1 MQSIRKD
8 NLLMVIFAVLIV
20 FITADIP
27 KVESKKECI
36 NYVALGDSIAAGY
49 GLADDEN
56 NYVDDWWLEQ
66 EQQT

>member
-27 KVESKKECI
+27 KVESKECI

-49 GLADDEN
+49 GLADGKQ
-56 NYVDDWWLEQ
+56 LC
-66 EQQT
+66 